1 MKKDKYTPDTEIN
14 WVEHE
19 VKLRLHD
26 WKFKLLEH
34 KLNFL
39 IGLMAS
45 NMIIPSVLKHFGI

>member
-1 MKKDKYTPDTEIN
+1 MNKSNEQYI
-14 WVEHE
+14 EHE

-39 IGLMAS
+39 IGLVAT
-45 NMIIPSVLKHFGI
+45 NLILPSVIKYFGG